1 MEQTILKVL
10 TEDQIKEN
18 NKSAKK
24 IFIGQTL
31 RLQKLFAG
39 KISEMYSIDEEK
51 IDQILK
57 IEFSDKALGLIDNLF
72 SYFERDESDFYSKN
86 MNTVDLIFN
95 TLKDNRTKVIY
106 LDNIIKKINE
116 KKENVKEILEQIPK
130 EDESISEENLR
141 MIFSKSIQKILNSIN
156 LSKEK
161 QEELVKVAFHYYQ
174 LYQSDI
180 ASTIEQ
186 YLDSNKKTSIDG
198 IEEEMDKQRL
208 RGNKTSAVARIEK
221 ELANNSKKVIDSLLE
236 ESIKN
241 NKKKS
246 REELKICSSSIIGI
260 IFKSLPE
267 EYKKQQAL
275 LEVIVDTNINER
287 LGNILDEAT
296 DDLSQKLKAKN
307 HDIIE
312 NEFYEEKRYKNI
324 KPYEID
330 LNQIDK
336 VYQDVLHEITIA
348 YDIPTTNNSLK
359 RLNLVIL
366 SESNSTKNVF
376 KNSINHIRA
385 ENEVNLSQVLG
396 KMKELSKKLS
406 SMDKRNNSAK

>member
-1 MEQTILKVL
+1 MEQTILKLL

-130 EDESISEENLR
+130 EDESISEENLQ
-141 MIFSKSIQKILNSIN
+141 MIFGKSIQKILNSIN

-161 QEELVKVAFHYYQ
+161 QEELVKIAFHYYQ

-208 RGNKTSAVARIEK
+208 RGNKTSAVARIER
-221 ELANNSKKVIDSLLE
+221 EIADNSKKVIDSLLE

-287 LGNILDEAT
+287 LGKILDEST

-307 HDIIE
+307 HDVIE

-330 LNQIDK
+330 LDQIDK

-385 ENEVNLSQVLG
+385 ENEVNLNQVLG
-396 KMKELSKKLS
+396 EMKELSKKVS
-406 SMDKRNNSAK
+406 SMDKRNNSTK

>member
-1 MEQTILKVL
+1 MEQTILKLL

-141 MIFSKSIQKILNSIN
+141 MIFGKSIQKILNSIN

-161 QEELVKVAFHYYQ
+161 QEELVKIAFHYYQ

-208 RGNKTSAVARIEK
+208 RGNKTSAVARIER
-221 ELANNSKKVIDSLLE
+221 EIADNSKKVIDSLLE

-287 LGNILDEAT
+287 LGKILDEST

-330 LNQIDK
+330 LDQIDK

-348 YDIPTTNNSLK
+348 YDIPTTNNNLK

-385 ENEVNLSQVLG
+385 ENEANLSQVLG
-396 KMKELSKKLS
+396 EMKELSKKVS
-406 SMDKRNNSAK
+406 SMDKRNNSTK

>member
-161 QEELVKVAFHYYQ
+161 QEELVKIAFHYYQ

-180 ASTIEQ
+180 ASTIEK

-221 ELANNSKKVIDSLLE
+221 ELADNSKKVIDSLLE

-287 LGNILDEAT
+287 LGKILDEAT

>member
-10 TEDQIKEN
+10 TENQIKEN

-51 IDQILK
+51 INQILK

-161 QEELVKVAFHYYQ
+161 QEEFVKIAFHYYQ

-221 ELANNSKKVIDSLLE
+221 EIANNSKKVIDSLLE

-267 EYKKQQAL
+267 EYQKQQAL

-287 LGNILDEAT
+287 LGKILDEAT

-307 HDIIE
+307 HDIIG

-330 LNQIDK
+330 LDQIDK

-396 KMKELSKKLS
+396 EMKELSKKVS

>member
-57 IEFSDKALGLIDNLF
+57 IEFSDKALVLIDNLF

-161 QEELVKVAFHYYQ
+161 QEELVKIAFHYYQ

-221 ELANNSKKVIDSLLE
+221 ELADNSKKVIDSLLE

-287 LGNILDEAT
+287 LGKILDEST

>member
-1 MEQTILKVL
+1 MEQTILKLL

-141 MIFSKSIQKILNSIN
+141 MIFGKSIQKILNSIN

-161 QEELVKVAFHYYQ
+161 QEELVKIAFHYYQ

-208 RGNKTSAVARIEK
+208 RGNKTSAVARIER
-221 ELANNSKKVIDSLLE
+221 EIADNSKKVIDSLLE

-287 LGNILDEAT
+287 LGKILDEST

-330 LNQIDK
+330 LDQIDK

-348 YDIPTTNNSLK
+348 YDIPTTNNNLK

-396 KMKELSKKLS
+396 EMKELSKKVS
-406 SMDKRNNSAK
+406 SMDKRNNSTK

>member
-116 KKENVKEILEQIPK
+116 KKEAVKEILEQIPK

-161 QEELVKVAFHYYQ
+161 QEELVKIAFHYYQ

-221 ELANNSKKVIDSLLE
+221 EIANNSKKVIDSLLE

-287 LGNILDEAT
+287 LGKILDEVT

>member
-1 MEQTILKVL
+1 MEQTILKLL

-116 KKENVKEILEQIPK
+116 KKENVKELLEQIPK

-161 QEELVKVAFHYYQ
+161 QEELVKIAFHYYQ

-208 RGNKTSAVARIEK
+208 RGNKTSAVARIER
-221 ELANNSKKVIDSLLE
+221 EIADNSKKVIDSLLE

-287 LGNILDEAT
+287 LGKILDEST

-348 YDIPTTNNSLK
+348 YDIPTTNNNLK

-396 KMKELSKKLS
+396 EMKELSKKVS
-406 SMDKRNNSAK
+406 SMDKRNNSTK